1 MSQHVDCV
9 DSRQKREQTRHMA
22 LESKKYVSACY
33 SLKASPQT
41 AKVSTSGID
50 GNCIIS
56 IHLSSRLRVHC
67 LALVL
72 TLTSRMLN
80 VVLCVVG
87 DVHCTES
94 GHLPTQ
100 TSSDLLSSD
109 MYLIATTNKDDCF
122 SALLSLVR
130 VVGALIRL
138 TMPTN
143 LYSLYPSH
151 YKHHFYPS
159 YQDGIKTGSFM
170 RVGAAA
176 VSGTTAACWS
186 QVPVSHPVV
195 VFSLPPLYSGAVCAG

>member
-22 LESKKYVSACY
+22 LESKKYISTCY
-33 SLKASPQT
+33 CLKASPQT

-109 MYLIATTNKDDCF
+109 MSLPQQTKMT
-122 SALLSLVR
+122 ALV
-130 VVGALIRL
+130 
-138 TMPTN
+138 
-143 LYSLYPSH
+143 LYSHL
-151 YKHHFYPS
+151 
-159 YQDGIKTGSFM
+159 
-170 RVGAAA
+170 
-176 VSGTTAACWS
+176 SGLWE
-186 QVPVSHPVV
+186 
-195 VFSLPPLYSGAVCAG
+195 L